1 MVAVSIHAHA
11 PALVFGKAPPALRL
25 IVALLLAF
33 SSLHVTDVFESPAG
47 QYLQKNPLTELLI
60 PAVLG
65 EAMGFTIT
73 NRQNRFK
80 SSDGFCK
87 DALIFNLPSA
97 DSIRL
102 SPSFLCRFNPW
113 SAQPA
118 DPKILAGRAP
128 PAV

>member
-1 MVAVSIHAHA
+1 MVAVSIMFSAA
-11 PALVFGKAPPALRL
+11 SFIKAPPALRL

-47 QYLQKNPLTELLI
+47 QYLQKNPATELLI

-65 EAMGFTIT
+65 EATGFTIT

-87 DALIFNLPSA
+87 DTLFVNRPSA
-97 DSIRL
+97 GSIRL

-113 SAQPA
+113 YAQSA